1 MEMDFDVMQHSERVI
16 NLMDCHNP
24 REIFLID
31 EYSDA
36 TEFGGQSE
44 TQLLHNEKEGFLRV
58 QAKFL
63 RERQGL
69 EKHNDVMFCGFQN
82 LYLLKQE
89 YDMYNGIRIIMKPP
103 MYPCKIGLH
112 IKMSMGNEHEC
123 FFGHLV
129 DNQNPNPDDWQA
141 YEIPINLMNNDLVM
155 SKIYQP

>member
-63 RERQGL
+63 RER
-69 EKHNDVMFCGFQN
+69 
-82 LYLLKQE
+82 
-89 YDMYNGIRIIMKPP
+89 
-103 MYPCKIGLH
+103 
-112 IKMSMGNEHEC
+112 
-123 FFGHLV
+123 
-129 DNQNPNPDDWQA
+129 
-141 YEIPINLMNNDLVM
+141 
-155 SKIYQP
+155 